1 MSLAVKNDIALI
13 TQHDGKILL
22 TPKDGVRVG
31 EFGKYDMT
39 MILALYSSIL
49 RDKMRGNE

>member
-1 MSLAVKNDIALI
+1 MPLAVKNDIAQI
-13 TQHDGKILL
+13 MQHDGKIVI
-22 TPKDGVRVG
+22 TPKDGLHVG

-39 MILALYSSIL
+39 MMLALYSSIL